1 MRAFVI
7 DGPRRASVAD
17 VEAPRPGTGE
27 VVVDVARVGLCGT
40 DAEFYSG
47 EMAYLHGGHARYPIR
62 IGHEWSGTVI
72 AAGEGVDP
80 SWAGRRVTG
89 DTMIGCGQCARCRSG
104 RHNVCEDRREI
115 GIRGGMPGA
124 MAEQLVVPATALL
137 ALPDAV
143 DDTAGALVE
152 PGGNAV
158 RAIRAAALEP
168 PQRLLILGTGT
179 IGLLAG
185 LIGRARGLDVHFA
198 GRSDGSIAFAASLG
212 FAGVGSVDEIPD
224 LAWDAVIDASTGAA
238 LPALAVDL
246 VEPGR
251 RVVFI
256 GLSETPSLV
265 DSRAL
270 VFKDVTAVGIL
281 SASAGLA
288 ETIALYATGEVDP
301 RPLVAA
307 TVGLDQAG
315 EVLAGRRPAGAG
327 PGPKILVDPHL

>member
-1 MRAFVI
+1 M
-7 DGPRRASVAD
+7 
-17 VEAPRPGTGE
+17 
-27 VVVDVARVGLCGT
+27 
-40 DAEFYSG
+40 
-47 EMAYLHGGHARYPIR
+47 
-62 IGHEWSGTVI
+62 
-72 AAGEGVDP
+72 
-80 SWAGRRVTG
+80 
-89 DTMIGCGQCARCRSG
+89 
-104 RHNVCEDRREI
+104 
-115 GIRGGMPGA
+115 
-124 MAEQLVVPATALL
+124 
-137 ALPDAV
+137 
-143 DDTAGALVE
+143 
-152 PGGNAV
+152 
-158 RAIRAAALEP
+158 
-168 PQRLLILGTGT
+168 
-179 IGLLAG
+179 
-185 LIGRARGLDVHFA
+185 
-198 GRSDGSIAFAASLG
+198 
-212 FAGVGSVDEIPD
+212 
-224 LAWDAVIDASTGAA
+224 IDASTGAA
-238 LPALAVDL
+238 LPAFAVDL

>member
-7 DGPRRASVAD
+7 DGPRRVSVVN
-17 VEAPRPGTGE
+17 VEAPQPAAGE
-27 VVVDVARVGLCGT
+27 VLVDVARVGLCGT

-47 EMAYLHGGHARYPIR
+47 QMAYLHQGHARYPIR
-62 IGHEWSGTVI
+62 IGHEWCGTVV
-72 AAGEGVDP
+72 AAEEGADP
-80 SWAGRRVTG
+80 AWVGRRVTG
-89 DTMIGCGQCARCRSG
+89 DTMIGCGRCARCRSG
-104 RHNVCEDRREI
+104 RHHVCDDRREI

-137 ALPDAV
+137 DLPDEV

-152 PGGNAV
+152 PGGNAL
-158 RAIRAAALEP
+158 RAIRSAALEP
-168 PQRLLILGTGT
+168 GQRLLVLGTGT

-185 LIGRARGLDVHFA
+185 LIGRAHGLEVHLA
-198 GRSDGSIAFAASLG
+198 GRSPRSIEFASSLG
-212 FAGVGSVDEIPD
+212 FAHVGSVDEIPR

-256 GLSETPSLV
+256 GLSGTPSEVDTRVLV
-265 DSRAL
+265 L
-270 VFKDVTAVGIL
+270 KDVTAVGVL

-288 ETIALYATGEVDP
+288 ETIALYASGEVDP

-307 TVGLDQAG
+307 TVNLEQAG
-315 EVLAGRRPAGAG
+315 DVLAGRRPAGAG
-327 PGPKILVDPHL
+327 PGPKTLVDPHL